1 MQIKCELKIKKCIQP
16 AFKLTSS
23 SEKMKQTNQLT
34 SLLFSQN
41 KIILFQENSDYHI
54 WLLSK

>member
-54 WLLSK
+54 